1 MNQTSLDSIVRE
13 WLFESGNTEHKYARA
28 LSLALGC
35 MRTLNLDVSGSPVA
49 KLLQVN
55 TNDTVNLPNDFI
67 SLVTLGIY
75 DSKGNIRPLYPSF
88 TKGKD
93 VSIDECGNI
102 LSPKGSDDMTQV
114 IYWERN
120 DHSFFN
126 FGEVTGGIFG
136 LGGGQNAN
144 GYYTINLQR
153 GYISLDGYQ
162 GGSTIYIEYL
172 ADLQR
177 TDGGFSVHPY
187 IIDTIKSYISWKMVE
202 NNFNV
207 ALNQKEVLRRNY
219 ILEKKKSVARFK
231 SFTKDEMLQ
240 TFRKGNKLSP
250 KF

>member
-1 MNQTSLDSIVRE
+1 
-13 WLFESGNTEHKYARA
+13 
-28 LSLALGC
+28 

-75 DSKGNIRPLYPSF
+75 DAKGNIRPLYPAF

-102 LSPKGSDDMTQV
+102 LSPKGSDNMNQV
-114 IYWERN
+114 IYYDRN
-120 DHSFFN
+120 DHAFVN

-136 LGGGQNAN
+136 LGGGQNTN

-153 GYISLDGYQ
+153 GYIAL
-162 GGSTIYIEYL
+162 
-172 ADLQR
+172 DLQR

-187 IIDTIKSYISWKMVE
+187 IIDTIKNYISWKMIE

-219 ILEKKKSVARFK
+219 VLEKKKSVARFK